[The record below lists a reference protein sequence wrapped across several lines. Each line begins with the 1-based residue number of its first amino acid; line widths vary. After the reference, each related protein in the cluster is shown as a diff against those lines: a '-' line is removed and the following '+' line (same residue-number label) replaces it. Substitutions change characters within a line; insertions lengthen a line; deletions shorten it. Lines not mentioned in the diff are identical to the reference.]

1 MKNRI
6 TIIILIITLVVL
18 SSCSTSGNR
27 KEKSNTP
34 SLVECTYIT
43 PQGEYT
49 TELPL
54 VVIQKYGQNTN
65 KKK

>member
-6 TIIILIITLVVL
+6 TITILSIALVIL
-18 SSCSTSGNR
+18 SSCSASGKR

>member
-1 MKNRI
+1 MKNPI
-6 TIIILIITLVVL
+6 TITILCIALVVL
-18 SSCSTSGNR
+18 SSCSASVNK
-27 KEKSNTP
+27 KENTP
-34 SLVECTYIT
+34 SLVECTYNT

>member
-1 MKNRI
+1 MKNPI
-6 TIIILIITLVVL
+6 TITILCIALVVL
-18 SSCSTSGNR
+18 SSCSTSGKR

-34 SLVECTYIT
+34 SVVECTYNS

-65 KKK
+65 KTK

>member
-6 TIIILIITLVVL
+6 TIITLALIVL
-18 SSCSTSGNR
+18 SSCSASGNR
-27 KEKSNTP
+27 KEKSNTT
-34 SLVECTYIT
+34 SLVECTYTT

>member
-6 TIIILIITLVVL
+6 TITILALIVL
-18 SSCSTSGNR
+18 SSCSTSGKR
-27 KEKSNTP
+27 KEKTNTP
-34 SLVECTYIT
+34 SVVECTYIT
-43 PQGEYT
+43 LQGEYT

>member
-6 TIIILIITLVVL
+6 TITILALIVL
-18 SSCSTSGNR
+18 SSCSTSGKR
-27 KEKSNTP
+27 KEKTNTP
-34 SLVECTYIT
+34 SVVECTYIT

>member
-6 TIIILIITLVVL
+6 TITILSIALVIL
-18 SSCSTSGNR
+18 SSCSASGNR